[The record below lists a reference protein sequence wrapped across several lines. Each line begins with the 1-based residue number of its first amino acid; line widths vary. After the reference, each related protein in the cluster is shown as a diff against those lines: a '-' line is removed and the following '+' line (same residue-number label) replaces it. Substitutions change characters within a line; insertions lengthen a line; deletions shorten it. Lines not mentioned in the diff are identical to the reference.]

1 MKEGQA
7 EHNVKIK
14 PHYNP
19 FGHTKINL
27 LKSRYIQPSVLTVTF
42 SELPF
47 YLLSFI

>member
-7 EHNVKIK
+7 EHNVKNK

-19 FGHTKINL
+19 FGHTKKIL

-47 YLLSFI
+47 IY